1 MKHGLR
7 HAPEQNAGGD
17 GRAQSDGEPVPAVE
31 DRLGVRSANAHRPQR
46 RQHHPR
52 HKRHRRERRI
62 AEQPVKAGQNP
73 LIGAGND
80 RVESVEI
87 HKRKGERRE
96 QQNDRRPENQRAGG
110 FDGFSKNGGRP
121 PEIASPQS

>member
-1 MKHGLR
+1 MPQNKMPVAMVVHKVMANQFQRLRIGLASGPPMR
-7 HAPEQNAGGD
+7 TDPSGD
-17 GRAQSDGEPVPAVE
+17 
-31 DRLGVRSANAHRPQR
+31 NTT
-46 RQHHPR
+46 
-52 HKRHRRERRI
+52 HRRERRI